1 MTNRSKEWHKQLR
14 ESVLNDPEGRA
25 EYEAF
30 GAQLVLAEKMRE
42 LRSKAALTQDEVA
55 EKMHTTKSA
64 VARLEA
70 AGGKGKHSP
79 SISTLARYA
88 SALGYRLDIR
98 FKQAT

>member
-1 MTNRSKEWHKQLR
+1 MTNRSRKWHKQLR

-30 GAQLVLAEKMRE
+30 GAQLELAEKMRE
-42 LRSKAALTQDEVA
+42 LRSRAALI
-55 EKMHTTKSA
+55 H
-64 VARLEA
+64 
-70 AGGKGKHSP
+70 
-79 SISTLARYA
+79 A